1 MTLSVRAEFQ
11 EGERVVF
18 TARERSM
25 VNVRRATGTDGP
37 IGFTSMELLMIGFGN
52 CTLGILM
59 GQDAMKSLPIGRV
72 MADISAEM
80 QPEPPRI
87 ATLDAHIRIETTD
100 PTALAARL
108 PEIQAAVCRC
118 PACNSLNADKQIRIT
133 IAGVP
138 SFGAEPTTVIAG
150 DPVACALPSTE
161 G

>member
-1 MTLSVRAEFQ
+1 MTITLRAEFQ
-11 EGERVVF
+11 EGERVLF
-18 TARERSM
+18 TARDRSF

-59 GQDAMKSLPIGRV
+59 GQDAIKASPVGRV
-72 MADISAEM
+72 TADITAEM

-87 ATLDAHIRIETTD
+87 ATLDAHIRVETTD
-100 PTALAARL
+100 PAGLAARL
-108 PEIQAAVCRC
+108 SEIQAAVCRC

-138 SFGAEPTTVIAG
+138 SFGAAATTVIEGEAI
-150 DPVACALPSTE
+150 ACALPAL
-161 G
+161 

>member
-18 TARERSM
+18 TARDRSM
-25 VNVRRATGTDGP
+25 VNVRRATGSDGP

-59 GQDAMKSLPIGRV
+59 GQDAIKSAPIGRV
-72 MADISAEM
+72 SADITAEM

-87 ATLDAHIRIETTD
+87 ATLDAHIRIETTQ
-100 PTALAARL
+100 PEALAARL

-138 SFGAEPTTVIAG
+138 AFGHEPITLIEG
-150 DPVACALPSTE
+150 EPVACSLPTQ
-161 G
+161 

>member
-1 MTLSVRAEFQ
+1 MTLSIRAEFQ
-11 EGERVVF
+11 EGERVLF
-18 TARERSM
+18 TARDRSM
-25 VNVRRATGTDGP
+25 VNVRRATGADGP

-72 MADISAEM
+72 SADITAEM

-100 PTALAARL
+100 PEGLAANL
-108 PEIQAAVCRC
+108 TEIQAAVCRC

-133 IAGVP
+133 IAGIA
-138 SFGAEPTTVIAG
+138 SAGREPTKLIEG
-150 DPVACALPSTE
+150 EPIACALPA
-161 G
+161 